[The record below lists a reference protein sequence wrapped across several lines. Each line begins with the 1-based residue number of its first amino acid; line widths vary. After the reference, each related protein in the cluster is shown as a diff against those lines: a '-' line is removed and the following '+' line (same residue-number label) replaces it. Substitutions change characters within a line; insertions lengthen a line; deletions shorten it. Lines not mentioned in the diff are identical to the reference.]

1 MAEHPDAARFRRVL
15 EMRSD
20 SDQDANGA
28 EVLDEAFSDDV
39 VWTGGPDGAV
49 RGKSALLAQWGP
61 PASPASF
68 DVIDVFADGEH
79 VVGVTEAAANGTRVK
94 QVTVFHVGPDG
105 NVSELWTLPADREVA
120 SALHT
125 GEPVP
130 EHPNLTRFR
139 AAEEAR
145 ARNEFGPEDVAL
157 IEAFLR
163 EDSEWHSPWGQ
174 GPSNREEVLAQF
186 KMFKASTA
194 GTLRFVLHEAFA
206 DDSHAVSLVQLIA
219 DRPDQPDKHLDVKE
233 ANVFHLDESG
243 RAYEFWGLAADQGEI
258 DAFWS

>member
-15 EMRSD
+15 ERRSD
-20 SDQDANGA
+20 TAQDANGA
-28 EVLDEAFSDDV
+28 EALDEAFSDDV
-39 VWTGGPDGAV
+39 AWTGGPDGAT
-49 RGKSALLAQWGP
+49 RGKSAVLARWGEAT
-61 PASPASF
+61 PAAV
-68 DVIDVFADGEH
+68 DVVEVYADGEH
-79 VVGVTEAAANGTRVK
+79 VVGVTEAVANGTRVK
-94 QVTVFHVGPDG
+94 QVTVCHVGPDG
-105 NVSELWTLPADREVA
+105 KVSELWTLPTDREVA
-120 SALHT
+120 SALQT
-125 GEPVP
+125 GVPVR
-130 EHPNLTRFR
+130 EHRNLARFR

-145 ARNEFGPEDVAL
+145 ARNEFGHEDIAL

-186 KMFKASTA
+186 RMFKASTA
-194 GTLRFVLHEAFA
+194 GTLRFVLHETFA

-233 ANVFHLDESG
+233 ANVFHLDETG
-243 RAYEFWGLAADQGEI
+243 RAYEFWGLAADQGAI